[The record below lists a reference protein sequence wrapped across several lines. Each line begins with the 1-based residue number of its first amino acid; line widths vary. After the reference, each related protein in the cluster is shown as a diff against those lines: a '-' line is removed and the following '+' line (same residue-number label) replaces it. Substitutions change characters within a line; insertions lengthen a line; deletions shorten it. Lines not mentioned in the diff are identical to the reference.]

1 MTNAFDDFK
10 KWYGQLKPEDR
21 QPDILQQDKRRSMK
35 RGDRVRVARMSD
47 YDIMVHKAHNIP
59 LEIGRTGTVKE
70 LGYSRSHGD
79 VVTVLMDDTK
89 DLTIWCENE
98 LEIIE

>member
-1 MTNAFDDFK
+1 MSDAFEDFK
-10 KWYGQLKPEDR
+10 KWYGQLKPEDW
-21 QPDILQQDKRRSMK
+21 QADVPQQTERTMK
-35 RGDRVRVARMSD
+35 RGDRVRVSRMSE
-47 YDIMVHKAHNIP
+47 YDLMVHQAQNIP

-89 DLTIWCENE
+89 GLSIWCENE
-98 LEIIE
+98 LELID